1 MTNRDMEIL
10 EFLTMCRI
18 CTRKQVQELLFEN
31 KHQNVPLRRLKR
43 LADDGY
49 VNRKMFK
56 VENTR
61 SVYVY
66 YLDKKPSKKLVEHD
80 LYITDFLV
88 KLIKN
93 NYEIIEFKKNFSLG
107 NIISDGYINVKKNN
121 RSKKILLEVQL
132 SPHDCISKYY
142 NFKEVIINNT
152 NWAVMP
158 LLYVIN
164 NQGLNKKLIDMKV
177 IYDNVKIEKVG
188 EIID

>member
-10 EFLTMCRI
+10 EFLTLSRI

-121 RSKKILLEVQL
+121 RTKKILLEVQL
-132 SPHDCISKYY
+132 IPHDCISKYY

-152 NWAVMP
+152 NWEVMP

-188 EIID
+188 EIIG

>member
-10 EFLTMCRI
+10 GFLTLSRM

-31 KHQNVPLRRLKR
+31 KHQNVPLRRLKK

-56 VENTR
+56 IENTR

-93 NYEIIEFKKNFSLG
+93 NYEIIEFKRNFSLG
-107 NIISDGYINVKKNN
+107 NIISDGYIKVKKNN
-121 RSKKILLEVQL
+121 RIKRI
-132 SPHDCISKYY
+132 
-142 NFKEVIINNT
+142 
-152 NWAVMP
+152 
-158 LLYVIN
+158 
-164 NQGLNKKLIDMKV
+164 GLFPAL
-177 IYDNVKIEKVG
+177 
-188 EIID
+188 

>member
-10 EFLTMCRI
+10 EFLTLSRI

-121 RSKKILLEVQL
+121 RTKKILLEVQL

-152 NWAVMP
+152 NWEVMP

-188 EIID
+188 EIIG

>member
-10 EFLTMCRI
+10 EFLTLSRI

-121 RSKKILLEVQL
+121 RTKKILLEVQL

-152 NWAVMP
+152 NWEVMP

-177 IYDNVKIEKVG
+177 ICDNVKIEKVG
-188 EIID
+188 EIIG

>member
-31 KHQNVPLRRLKR
+31 KHQNVPLRRLKK

-56 VENTR
+56 IENTR

-93 NYEIIEFKKNFSLG
+93 NYEIIEFKRNFSLG

-121 RSKKILLEVQL
+121 RTKKILLEVQL

-152 NWAVMP
+152 NWEVMP

-177 IYDNVKIEKVG
+177 ICDNVKIEKVG
-188 EIID
+188 EIIG

>member
-10 EFLTMCRI
+10 EFLTLSRI

-80 LYITDFLV
+80 LYIT
-88 KLIKN
+88 
-93 NYEIIEFKKNFSLG
+93 
-107 NIISDGYINVKKNN
+107 
-121 RSKKILLEVQL
+121 
-132 SPHDCISKYY
+132 C
-142 NFKEVIINNT
+142 
-152 NWAVMP
+152 
-158 LLYVIN
+158 LLYTSPSPR
-164 NQGLNKKLIDMKV
+164 D
-177 IYDNVKIEKVG
+177 
-188 EIID
+188 

>member
-10 EFLTMCRI
+10 EFLTLSRI

-43 LADDGY
+43 LADDGN

-107 NIISDGYINVKKNN
+107 DIISDGYINVKKNN
-121 RSKKILLEVQL
+121 RTKKILLEVQL

-152 NWAVMP
+152 NWEVMP

-188 EIID
+188 EIIG

>member
-93 NYEIIEFKKNFSLG
+93 NYEIVEFKKNFSLG

-121 RSKKILLEVQL
+121 RTKKILLEVQL

>member
-31 KHQNVPLRRLKR
+31 KHQNVPLRRLKK

-56 VENTR
+56 IENTR

-93 NYEIIEFKKNFSLG
+93 NYEIIEFKRNFSLG

-121 RSKKILLEVQL
+121 RTKKILLEVQL

-152 NWAVMP
+152 NWEVMP

-164 NQGLNKKLIDMKV
+164 NQGLDKKLIDMKV

-188 EIID
+188 EIIG

>member
-10 EFLTMCRI
+10 EFLTLSRI

-93 NYEIIEFKKNFSLG
+93 NYEIIEFKKNFFLG

-121 RSKKILLEVQL
+121 RTKKILLEVQL

-152 NWAVMP
+152 NWEVMP

-188 EIID
+188 EIIG

>member
-10 EFLTMCRI
+10 EFLTLSRI

-31 KHQNVPLRRLKR
+31 NHQNVPLRRLKR

-56 VENTR
+56 VESTR

-121 RSKKILLEVQL
+121 RTKKILLEVQL

-152 NWAVMP
+152 NWEVMP

-188 EIID
+188 EIIG

>member
-10 EFLTMCRI
+10 EFLTLSRI

-121 RSKKILLEVQL
+121 RTKKILLEVQL

-152 NWAVMP
+152 NWEGMP

-164 NQGLNKKLIDMKV
+164 NQGLNIKLIDMNV
-177 IYDNVKIEKVG
+177 IYDKVKI
-188 EIID
+188 D

>member
-10 EFLTMCRI
+10 EFLTLSRI

-43 LADDGY
+43 LADYGY

-121 RSKKILLEVQL
+121 RTKKILLEVQL

-152 NWAVMP
+152 NWEVMP